1 MQTFYLN
8 IKLATKLSIREHK
21 KKKKTTAK
29 ATMVVFLLLHTLSAL
44 YLDKLVQSFYKLSS
58 MCLCV

>member
-8 IKLATKLSIREHK
+8 IKLATKLSIREH
-21 KKKKTTAK
+21 KKKTTAK

-58 MCLCV
+58 MCLCM